1 MVDFL
6 VAAVGVIERLP
17 SLHPQ
22 LMCKET
28 LADNGGSAPLC
39 PSQLGHLPTGHTLK
53 SETLPTTA
61 SHELT
66 VLLKLSIRRYASK
79 PTYNWSRGTQP
90 VMGAAFPPP
99 GLLFSLFKVYFMR

>member
-28 LADNGGSAPLC
+28 LADNEAA
-39 PSQLGHLPTGHTLK
+39 HLF
-53 SETLPTTA
+53 
-61 SHELT
+61 
-66 VLLKLSIRRYASK
+66 V
-79 PTYNWSRGTQP
+79 P
-90 VMGAAFPPP
+90 VSWGIYPQAIP
-99 GLLFSLFKVYFMR
+99 